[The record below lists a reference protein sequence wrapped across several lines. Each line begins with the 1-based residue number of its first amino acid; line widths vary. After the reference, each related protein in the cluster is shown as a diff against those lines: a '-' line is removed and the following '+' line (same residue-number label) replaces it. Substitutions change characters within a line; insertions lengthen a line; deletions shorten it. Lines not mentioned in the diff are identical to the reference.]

1 MTTRTIYVVDDDDDV
16 RLSLQS
22 LLSVLPNTLVWG
34 FRSGDA
40 FLERA
45 EELGPGVILLDYHMP
60 GSTGLD
66 VLKAIQP
73 YGPKFVAVILTG
85 HGEVSL
91 AVEAMKSGALDFLEK
106 PYEHDAL
113 IEVLNSACGQLEES
127 SEQTARVNAAK
138 AKIEKLSAREV
149 QVMHGLIAGRSNKVI
164 AYDLDLSP
172 RTIEIYRAN
181 LMDKLEVTNL
191 SDILRIAFTAGLV
204 PSA

>member
-1 MTTRTIYVVDDDDDV
+1 MSPRTIYVVDDDDDV

-45 EELGPGVILLDYHMP
+45 EELGPGVSLLDYHMP

-66 VLKAIQP
+66 VLKAIHP
-73 YGPKFVAVILTG
+73 YGPKFVAVVLTG

-113 IEVLNSACGQLEES
+113 
-127 SEQTARVNAAK
+127 
-138 AKIEKLSAREV
+138 
-149 QVMHGLIAGRSNKVI
+149 
-164 AYDLDLSP
+164 LDRKS
-172 RTIEIYRAN
+172 
-181 LMDKLEVTNL
+181 V
-191 SDILRIAFTAGLV
+191 
-204 PSA
+204 

>member
-1 MTTRTIYVVDDDDDV
+1 MSTRTIYVVDDDDDV

-45 EELGPGVILLDYHMP
+45 EDLGPGVILLDYHMP

-66 VLKAIQP
+66 VLREIRP
-73 YGPKFVAVILTG
+73 YGSKFVAVVLTG

-91 AVEAMKSGALDFLEK
+91 AVEAMKCGALDFLEK
-106 PYEHDAL
+106 PYEHD
-113 IEVLNSACGQLEES
+113 VLLETLNNASAQLEQS
-127 SEQTARVNAAK
+127 SEQVARVEGAK
-138 AKIEKLSAREV
+138 AKIERLSAREV
-149 QVMHGLIAGRSNKVI
+149 QVMHGLIQGRSNKVI

-181 LMDKLEVTNL
+181 LMDKLEVNNL

-204 PSA
+204 PSV

>member
-113 IEVLNSACGQLEES
+113 IEVLNSACAQLEES
-127 SEQTARVNAAK
+127 SEQTSRVNAAK

>member
-1 MTTRTIYVVDDDDDV
+1 MSTRTIYVVDDDDDV

-45 EELGPGVILLDYHMP
+45 EDLGPGVILLDYHMP

-66 VLKAIQP
+66 VLRAIQP
-73 YGPKFVAVILTG
+73 YGSKFVAVVLTG

-91 AVEAMKSGALDFLEK
+91 AVEAMKCGALDFLEK
-106 PYEHDAL
+106 PYEHD
-113 IEVLNSACGQLEES
+113 VLLETLNNASAQLEQS
-127 SEQTARVNAAK
+127 SEQVARVQGAK
-138 AKIEKLSAREV
+138 AKIERLSAREV
-149 QVMHGLIAGRSNKVI
+149 QVMHGLIQGRSNKVI

-181 LMDKLEVTNL
+181 LMDKLEVNNL

-204 PSA
+204 PSV

>member
-1 MTTRTIYVVDDDDDV
+1 MSTRTIYVVDDDDDV

-73 YGPKFVAVILTG
+73 YGPKFVAVVLTG

-113 IEVLNSACGQLEES
+113 LETLNSASAQLEES
-127 SEQTARVNAAK
+127 SEQIARVEAAK
-138 AKIEKLSAREV
+138 AKIERLSQREV
-149 QVMHGLIAGRSNKVI
+149 QVMHGLIQGRSNKVI

-181 LMDKLEVTNL
+181 LMDKLEVNNL

>member
-1 MTTRTIYVVDDDDDV
+1 MSTRTIYVVDDDDDV

-66 VLKAIQP
+66 VLRAIRP

-113 IEVLNSACGQLEES
+113 LETLNNASAQLEES
-127 SEQTARVNAAK
+127 SEQIARVERAK
-138 AKIEKLSAREV
+138 AKIERLSAREV
-149 QVMHGLIAGRSNKVI
+149 QVMHGLIQGRSNKVI

-204 PSA
+204 PSV

>member
-1 MTTRTIYVVDDDDDV
+1 MSTRTIYVVDDDDDV

-45 EELGPGVILLDYHMP
+45 EDLGPGVILLDYHMP

-66 VLKAIQP
+66 VLREIRP
-73 YGPKFVAVILTG
+73 YGPKFVAVVLTG

-91 AVEAMKSGALDFLEK
+91 AVEAMKCGALDFLEK

-113 IEVLNSACGQLEES
+113 LETLNNASAQLEES
-127 SEQTARVNAAK
+127 SEQVARVEAAK
-138 AKIEKLSAREV
+138 AKIERLSAREV
-149 QVMHGLIAGRSNKVI
+149 QVMHGLIQGRSNKVI

-181 LMDKLEVTNL
+181 LMDKLEVNNL

-204 PSA
+204 PSV

>member
-1 MTTRTIYVVDDDDDV
+1 MSTRTIYVVDDDDDV

-45 EELGPGVILLDYHMP
+45 EDLGPGVILLDYHMP

-66 VLKAIQP
+66 VLREIRP
-73 YGPKFVAVILTG
+73 YGPKFVAVVLTG

-113 IEVLNSACGQLEES
+113 LETLNNASAQLEES
-127 SEQTARVNAAK
+127 SEQVARVEAAK
-138 AKIEKLSAREV
+138 AKIERLSAREV
-149 QVMHGLIAGRSNKVI
+149 QVMHGLIQGRSNKVI

-181 LMDKLEVTNL
+181 LMDKLEVNNL

-204 PSA
+204 PSV

>member
-73 YGPKFVAVILTG
+73 YGSKFVAVILTG

-113 IEVLNSACGQLEES
+113 IEVLNSACSQLEES
-127 SEQTARVNAAK
+127 GEQNARVQAAK
-138 AKIEKLSAREV
+138 AKIDKLSAREV
-149 QVMHGLIAGRSNKVI
+149 QVMQGLIAGRSNKVI

-191 SDILRIAFTAGLV
+191 SDVLRIAFTAGLV
-204 PSA
+204 PSV

>member
-1 MTTRTIYVVDDDDDV
+1 MSTRTIYVVDDDDDV

-45 EELGPGVILLDYHMP
+45 EDLGSGVILLDYHMP

-66 VLKAIQP
+66 VLREIRP
-73 YGPKFVAVILTG
+73 YGPKFVAVVLTG

-113 IEVLNSACGQLEES
+113 LETLNNASAQLEES
-127 SEQTARVNAAK
+127 SEQVARVEAAK
-138 AKIEKLSAREV
+138 AKIERLSAREV
-149 QVMHGLIAGRSNKVI
+149 QVMHGLIQGRSNKVI

-204 PSA
+204 PSV